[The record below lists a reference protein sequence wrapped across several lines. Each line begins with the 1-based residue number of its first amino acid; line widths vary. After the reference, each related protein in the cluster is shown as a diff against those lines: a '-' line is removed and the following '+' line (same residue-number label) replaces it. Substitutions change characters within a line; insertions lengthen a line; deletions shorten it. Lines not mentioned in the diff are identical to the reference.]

1 MALAKTFAAA
11 VTTLGM
17 AAGLAG
23 CVDATIDLEVESRT
37 AGKAT
42 TTLAMNADVYTLVK
56 MNEERADDDPRK
68 QEPFCADGELNET
81 DDGGADC
88 VFVEEG
94 RFSQLTLGNEPGIL
108 DVTYVSPDLV
118 RIALPLSEMQADLQT
133 QEDDQSNAVAEAF
146 FSGHSITFRISGGE
160 ITDTN
165 MELSEDGS
173 SAEQQVQ
180 FMDLINGTGD
190 LPDELFAIVRA
201 P

>member
-1 MALAKTFAAA
+1 MALAKTLARAAA
-11 VTTLGM
+11 FLGL

-23 CVDATIDLEVESRT
+23 CVDATIDIEVGSRVS
-37 AGKAT
+37 GKAT

-68 QEPFCADGELNET
+68 QEPFCADGDLTET
-81 DDGGADC
+81 DDGGAEC

-94 RFSQLTLGNEPGIL
+94 FFTDMTLGNEPGIL
-108 DVTYVSPDLV
+108 DITHAAPDLV

-165 MELSEDGS
+165 MDLSEDGS
-173 SAEQQVQ
+173 SAEKQVQ